1 VSPRRFDTPWSFR
14 ELEQTFRIEDV
25 NGQAVAYT
33 YFRKDENKARQ
44 ANVLTWDKARRIAA
58 KFAAVDRRAD
68 ALDQISGNVNT
79 EGLDERLDQPTFG
92 NHFVIRMSVSGEL

>member
-1 VSPRRFDTPWSFR
+1 MTHPGPFR
-14 ELEQTFRIEDV
+14 ELEQAFRIEDA

-58 KFAAVDRRAD
+58 KFAAVDRRVD

-92 NHFVIRMSVSGEL
+92 NHSVIRMSVSGEL